1 MDAGSSAEAKR
12 IFDAKPWRLV
22 GRDDELA
29 LALTAL
35 RTTGSVVLTG
45 EPGVVKTRLAHEV
58 LDRAKRRGTRA
69 EWIAATEAAAAI
81 PLGAV
86 ARLVPPRAGRGGRD
100 ATRAAVIAMFYRML
114 RRQGVART
122 TLVAYL
128 IPVAGLLFGATV
140 LERSRQAALRVAAAV
155 CALPLLVGCG
165 GGGGAKTAAEV
176 PKWATPPNQMELAR
190 KAGLTPERAEGL
202 EYHVHAHLD
211 IFLNGKRIAV
221 PGGIGID
228 ITDPAV
234 VGDDAL
240 GFGLERECDEACIS
254 PLHTHQP
261 DGVLHTETT
270 TPQPNTLGQFFTE
283 WNVHLDG
290 VCVGDYCDDV
300 TIYVNGHLYDGD
312 PREIELSDG
321 KEIAIVIGS
330 APDSIP
336 SEFP

>member
-58 LDRAKRRGTRA
+58 LDRAERRGTRA
-69 EWIAATEAAAAI
+69 EWIAATEAAAA
-81 PLGAV
+81 
-86 ARLVPPRAGRGGRD
+86 
-100 ATRAAVIAMFYRML
+100 
-114 RRQGVART
+114 
-122 TLVAYL
+122 
-128 IPVAGLLFGATV
+128 
-140 LERSRQAALRVAAAV
+140 V

-165 GGGGAKTAAEV
+165 GDAKTAAEV

-330 APDSIP
+330 APDSMP
-336 SEFP
+336 SGVP